1 MSGQEKSEKF
11 YGRRKGRPLS
21 SRQQALVEETLPR
34 LTVDL
39 TQGAVDPTAL
49 FAQPKKEIWMEIGF
63 GAGEHLAW
71 QAGRHPDVGFVGCE
85 PFINGVARLL
95 VHMEDDGLDNIRVHA
110 DDARLLLDALPDACI
125 DRLFVLFPD
134 PWPKKRHNFRRFI
147 GPDNL
152 PRLSRILA
160 DGGDLICASDHAD
173 YVRWI
178 LFYLTGSGDF
188 DWLDEGPGDWLTR
201 PEDRPKT
208 RYETKA
214 LAGIPHYLHFRRR
227 ARG

>member
-1 MSGQEKSEKF
+1 MSDIQKSEKF
-11 YGRRKGRPLS
+11 YGRRKGRPL
-21 SRQQALVEETLPR
+21 RERHQRLIDNLLPK
-34 LTVDL
+34 LAVDL
-39 TQGAVDPTAL
+39 SGDQVDMDGL
-49 FAQPKKEIWMEIGF
+49 FSHDPKEVWLEVGF

-71 QAGRHPDVGFVGCE
+71 QAGQNPDVGIIGCE

-95 VHMEDDGLDNIRVHA
+95 AYVEDDGLDNVRLHA
-110 DDARLLLDALPDACI
+110 DDARLLMDKLPDACLSK
-125 DRLFVLFPD
+125 LFVLFAD

-147 GPDNL
+147 GPDNM
-152 PRLSRILA
+152 PRISRLLK
-160 DGGDLICASDHAD
+160 DGGDFVVASDHAD

-178 LFYLTGSGDF
+178 LNHVTGHGDF

-201 PEDRPKT
+201 PERPKT

-214 LAGIPHYLHFRRR
+214 LAGIPHYLNFRRR